1 MQIISVAELKNNL
14 SHYLLRVRQG
24 TEIMIKDRNRVIARI
39 VPVAPADYDEELL
52 ELAAQGKVKLPEQP
66 LDPNL
71 WRKLKP
77 AKLKTKKRKLKPP
90 EIPLTAEDLAQEL
103 RRRLPRMKSKGEKAE
118 EIMKRI
124 WEEERGEY

>member
-1 MQIISVAELKNNL
+1 MSVAELKNNL
-14 SHYLLRVRQG
+14 SQYLLMARQG

-90 EIPLTAEDLAQEL
+90 EIPLTAEDLAKEL